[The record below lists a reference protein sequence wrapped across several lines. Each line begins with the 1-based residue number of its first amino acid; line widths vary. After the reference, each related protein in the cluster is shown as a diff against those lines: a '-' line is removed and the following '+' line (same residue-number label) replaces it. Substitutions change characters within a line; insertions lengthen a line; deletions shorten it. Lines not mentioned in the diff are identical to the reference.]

1 MIYNNYKSYIAK
13 SRNTKVAEAEIMIAE
28 EGSRGK
34 GLGKEAMTLMLNYG
48 ARKLGVRTFEARIK
62 VSLIL
67 GKYIDGIV

>member
-1 MIYNNYKSYIAK
+1 
-13 SRNTKVAEAEIMIAE
+13 MIAE

-62 VSLIL
+62 VSLIF
-67 GKYIDGIV
+67 GKYIY

>member
-1 MIYNNYKSYIAK
+1 
-13 SRNTKVAEAEIMIAE
+13 MIAE

-62 VSLIL
+62 VSLII
-67 GKYIDGIV
+67 GEYDWIVWMLSLISKSLHHT